1 MMRLWWRSVNLLTWC
16 GAYFLLHITILDI
29 VGAFNVDTVNY
40 VKYEGHHD
48 SMFGFS
54 VALHQESQRKW
65 IIVGAPQADTSAIQP
80 EVVKGGA
87 VFKCDLSSDSH
98 CQIIPFDRN
107 GPQRN
112 EQNDRVDTKS
122 FQWFGATVSSS
133 GPDGPVVACA
143 PRYVFHTMSPRKV
156 ERVEP
161 VGTCYLAKSNLNEFT
176 EYSPCRTMYWGYHRQ
191 GSCQAGFS
199 AAISKNGERVFIG
212 APGSW
217 YWQGQI
223 YSTGISNPGTKV
235 YQTSESTA
243 SEDDSYLGYSA
254 VSGDFSG
261 DGVAGVAVGMPRG
274 GGLLGKVLI
283 YTWNLT
289 NQQNITGE
297 QIGAYFGYS
306 LAAVDVDG
314 DKLEDLI
321 IGAPMYTEP
330 NNEGKY
336 EMGRVYIM
344 YHNKKFQELDTRDG
358 TTSKGRFGL
367 ALTSLG
373 DINLDGYGDFAVG
386 APYDGPRGQ
395 GAVHIFYGSSKGPL
409 PKASQII
416 YAEDVVGTPYL
427 TTFGFSLAGG
437 VDLDGNRYP
446 DLVVG
451 AYEASKAIV
460 FKSRPVVVLHA
471 NVGFETD
478 NKLISL
484 DEKNCTTSNRQKVTC
499 AVINSCLRYGGINV
513 PPTIDIEISWVLDS
527 KKLRQPRMFFLNE
540 ENRNIRNASMRLS
553 NGKSDCRKD
562 RVYIPDNIRDKLTSL
577 EVEMKYNLRS
587 QSPPPLQSIQSRRRR
602 AALEPILDHNLGL
615 IQRDSI
621 HIQKNCGPDNECIPD
636 IRVEIKTVDKFLL
649 GSKDLLTFEVL
660 VANGGEDAFE
670 TSFYMTIPPSVKY
683 KNLKP
688 IGDAPDTPITCTA
701 PTEETHLLKCDLGN
715 PFPSGKAVR
724 FEVALNPTYSSN
736 MDPSYDFYIEVNSTN
751 PEREGSNYDNIIRKN
766 VGIWLETD
774 LKISGKSQ
782 PEEIHYNISQY
793 TDFENATSEHDLGPQ
808 VAHVY
813 DIQNLGPSVADEVEI
828 YVMWPFETQSGE
840 PLMYM
845 LSPPELNGNI
855 YCDPSAYI
863 NYKRI
868 EMDRLLVTKSILK
881 QIGVQERVSTHHRS
895 SSQGQH
901 SEVTVEH
908 GQRVGGSARGSS
920 YYGNR
925 RLSEEEKK
933 KLDAEENVESTGDAS
948 MVHRDRSSQQAAAGG
963 WSSGRAG
970 HGGAH
975 FQHSWSSSQG
985 GGGGSRYSSY
995 NGSYGGG
1002 ESRRIA
1008 SAYQVSTTSAPF
1020 TRPTPTPTIYRAG
1033 MYRLDDIPTEEHV
1046 NQDISRLNART
1057 ETSTVSSGRRR
1068 MMSQQDGEPPR
1079 PDLITGASP
1088 LEKAVQGAGHGQ
1100 FHTATVDLGQL
1111 SRSNVDDEI
1120 HRRGQAA
1127 HIANSY
1133 NSGAHGQTY
1142 NYHQQ
1147 AGGGSRTA
1155 SSQSSSQASSGFNQ
1169 GRQSSST
1176 WHVGSPDPLSE
1187 EDDYTFEDYDDE
1199 DNGHPAGY
1207 KPTHHGR
1214 VPDRFQHYRRFQR
1227 SPEDD
1232 DLAELE
1238 KELHCNVT
1246 KCAVLKCIAYNLVKD
1261 DNVYIAIR
1269 TRLVAKTL
1277 DKLTLS
1283 TPIDLSTKTVA
1294 RVTRQ
1299 PFIGEPKEK
1308 PIKSF
1313 EVPVMAIPEP
1323 ILKPDVVP
1331 LWVVVLS
1338 ACAGAIILLLLIYL
1352 LYKCGFFNR
1361 NRPKDHSQ
1369 ERQPLNRNGNYH
1381 GDEHL

>member
-1 MMRLWWRSVNLLTWC
+1 
-16 GAYFLLHITILDI
+16 
-29 VGAFNVDTVNY
+29 
-40 VKYEGHHD
+40 
-48 SMFGFS
+48 
-54 VALHQESQRKW
+54 
-65 IIVGAPQADTSAIQP
+65 
-80 EVVKGGA
+80 
-87 VFKCDLSSDSH
+87 
-98 CQIIPFDRN
+98 
-107 GPQRN
+107 
-112 EQNDRVDTKS
+112 
-122 FQWFGATVSSS
+122 
-133 GPDGPVVACA
+133 
-143 PRYVFHTMSPRKV
+143 MSPRKV

-176 EYSPCRTMYWGYHRQ
+176 EYSPCRT
-191 GSCQAGFS
+191 S
-199 AAISKNGERVFIG
+199 
-212 APGSW
+212 
-217 YWQGQI
+217 QI

-513 PPTIDIEISWVLDS
+513 PPTIDIEISW
-527 KKLRQPRMFFLNE
+527 
-540 ENRNIRNASMRLS
+540 
-553 NGKSDCRKD
+553 
-562 RVYIPDNIRDKLTSL
+562 DNIRDKLTSL

-908 GQRVGGSARGSS
+908 GQRAGGSARGSS

-985 GGGGSRYSSY
+985 GGGSRYSSY

-1057 ETSTVSSGRRR
+1057 ETSTASSGRRR

-1155 SSQSSSQASSGFNQ
+1155 SAQSSSQASSGFNQ